1 MTKSNPLSD
10 FVQFIIGGCF
20 FAAGVFLLSNQVMV
34 RAPMAIGGAIRSG
47 YGRGW
52 GGGFAFPWGS
62 PGMGLLLLPLG
73 IGLCMAFAGVYERW
87 SKLLIWASLSA
98 LLLGVLNSI
107 RMSFIPTTLW
117 QLGVYIAM
125 IGIGGGLMFK
135 SVKDFDTGSPSSDEQ
150 KKTASKY
157 NKELKDELEALK
169 KEIRKDKKD

>member
-1 MTKSNPLSD
+1 MKQSNPFSD
-10 FVQFIIGGCF
+10 FIQFIIGGCF

-34 RAPMAIGGAIRSG
+34 RAPIAIGGAFRSG

-52 GGGFAFPWGS
+52 ASGFAFPWGS

-73 IGLCMAFAGVYERW
+73 IGLCMAFTGIYTRW

-117 QLGVYIAM
+117 QLGVYIGM

-135 SVKDFDTGSPSSDEQ
+135 GLKGSGIDENKVNSRPSGPDNSDVLQ
-150 KKTASKY
+150 QLDDLRAKVDRMKQ
-157 NKELKDELEALK
+157 D
-169 KEIRKDKKD
+169 